1 MSFVRIKDN
10 DNFDDA
16 LRRFKKKVE
25 KDGVLQDH
33 KKHRYFE
40 KPSDKKRRERTEA
53 IKKANRKKKR

>member
-1 MSFVRIKDN
+1 LSFVRIKDN